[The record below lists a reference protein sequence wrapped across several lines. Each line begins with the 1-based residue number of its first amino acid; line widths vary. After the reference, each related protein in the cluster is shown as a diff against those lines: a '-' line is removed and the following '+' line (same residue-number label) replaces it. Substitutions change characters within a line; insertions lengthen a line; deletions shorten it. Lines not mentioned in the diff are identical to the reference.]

1 MVLERCWYD
10 ARLEARTMLERR
22 EKHAD
27 AGTMR
32 LCAML
37 VGFGLSGFAAGF
49 CLASLVLLLVCFGL
63 AGYAAG
69 LLWLQ

>member
-1 MVLERCWYD
+1 MQ
-10 ARLEARTMLERR
+10 RT
-22 EKHAD
+22 
-27 AGTMR
+27 
-32 LCAML
+32 ML
-37 VGFGLSGFAAGF
+37 VGFGLSGFAAGL